1 MLLNE
6 IPSYAPILCIFKNNI
21 PNMSSSIM
29 ARMFLLEVLS
39 YVKKH
44 NYYLYQDINS
54 IRALFQ
60 YTNTNKGIYVYKLEF
75 WIQNN

>member
-1 MLLNE
+1 
-6 IPSYAPILCIFKNNI
+6 
-21 PNMSSSIM
+21 M

-75 WIQNN
+75 WIQNH